1 IEEAATRQ
9 HAHPNTVYHRLYA
22 YYKLGYGKRHL
33 AHIFN
38 KSERTLNNWIKI
50 YEETGVF
57 QWAKTA
63 SKRTFSADQLAWLL
77 RYYDQHPLAY
87 LDEAQDAFTRAHH
100 VAISKSSVWRIIR
113 EEGLTWKVLER
124 RSMHIKEQEIFRF
137 TEELSHID
145 WSHQNLEFLDE
156 RKPRVTVLVFMG
168 VNRVIDYFNTEG
180 TFDRVEFTKCFQDFV
195 HSSRGN
201 VRQYPGPNSV
211 WILDGAAIP
220 RDPETV
226 RYLRS
231 VGFVVIFLP
240 TYCPFFNPIEFLFGY
255 VKRSFQRHYVESS
268 KRDLLPFI
276 IQTFRRFERFSM
288 GKAFEHC
295 SWRIQGFFDPVGPLS
310 SKKPSTTSL
319 QLPRMQP
326 R

>member
-1 IEEAATRQ
+1 MGQ
-9 HAHPNTVYHRLYA
+9 DRL
-22 YYKLGYGKRHL
+22 
-33 AHIFN
+33 
-38 KSERTLNNWIKI
+38 
-50 YEETGVF
+50 
-57 QWAKTA
+57 
-63 SKRTFSADQLAWLL
+63 KRTFSADQLAWLL

-156 RKPRVTVLVFMG
+156 VSFDNRGMIRKRGYALKGKKVAIRGDFERKPRVTVLVFMG

-220 RDPETV
+220 GTQKPFAIFAALVSLSSFFPPTV
-226 RYLRS
+226 R
-231 VGFVVIFLP
+231 
-240 TYCPFFNPIEFLFGY
+240 
-255 VKRSFQRHYVESS
+255 SS
-268 KRDLLPFI
+268 TR
-276 IQTFRRFERFSM
+276 
-288 GKAFEHC
+288 
-295 SWRIQGFFDPVGPLS
+295 
-310 SKKPSTTSL
+310 
-319 QLPRMQP
+319 
-326 R
+326 